1 MTLSIMTLRITL
13 TVIGKPRDNFFTIM
27 LSTIK
32 LNVIIMKIVAPV
44 EVVTNITKI
53 GFKMLKKE
61 KKILFT
67 FNLHQVSM
75 LQNVFFSVT
84 D

>member
-1 MTLSIMTLRITL
+1 
-13 TVIGKPRDNFFTIM
+13 M